1 MGRGLYQV
9 VRQYLQQQYPAEGQA
24 SDNNEF
30 INNPFHQLPKTSIS
44 IRVFQNI
51 FFSSERIYSKNKITA
66 QCRQNE
72 KISKELAKNDKRTY
86 DSGFSKSMRNLFCF
100 AAKLIYATSF
110 VIKKQ
115 HTQWVMKSRTCRGKV
130 HFHFESQRGPIYQ
143 GVVSC
148 EKERLG

>member
-9 VRQYLQQQYPAEGQA
+9 VSQYLQQQYPAEGQA

-30 INNPFHQLPKTSIS
+30 INNPFHQLPRTSIS

-72 KISKELAKNDKRTY
+72 KISKELAKNVKRTY

-115 HTQWVMKSRTCRGKV
+115 HT
-130 HFHFESQRGPIYQ
+130 
-143 GVVSC
+143 
-148 EKERLG
+148 

>member
-100 AAKLIYATSF
+100 AAKLIYATSL

-115 HTQWVMKSRTCRGKV
+115 HT
-130 HFHFESQRGPIYQ
+130 
-143 GVVSC
+143 
-148 EKERLG
+148 